1 MALTDFVLPTEEV
14 SFPGGSFAVRG
25 LSLEDITV
33 LLTTHG
39 PVMEQFFKKY
49 SGSPEESSPMEIG
62 MSLVAQA
69 PTVAAQIIA
78 LAADE
83 PEKADVIRKM
93 NLAVQQKALEK
104 IAKLTFDASGG
115 PGKFV
120 EAVIRLVQGT
130 TNLMGSLQR

>member
-14 SFPGGSFAVRG
+14 SLPGGSFAVRG

-33 LLTTHG
+33 LLAKHG

-49 SGSPEESSPMEIG
+49 SASPEESSPMEIG
-62 MSLVAQA
+62 MSLVGQA
-69 PTVAAQIIA
+69 PALVAQLIS
-78 LAADE
+78 LAADA
-83 PEKADVIRKM
+83 PEKADMIRKFP
-93 NLAVQQKALEK
+93 LAIQQDALEK

-120 EAVIRLVQGT
+120 EAVIRLVSST
-130 TNLMGSLQR
+130 TNLMGSLTR